1 MMKEK
6 YSQKLLVEGND
17 DRHIIWSLCQKF
29 NVPENFDVIDCDGI
43 DNIFAQLPIRIKQS
57 GIKTIGIMVDADF
70 DIQKRWQKLYDALKK
85 LGYKIDNVVNSEGV
99 ILSQDNMPRLG
110 IWIMPDNKVSGM
122 LEDFIEFLIPDNDK
136 LITIAKEVL
145 DKIENE
151 KINQYQTIHRSKA
164 LISTWLSWQED
175 PGTPMGL
182 AITKK
187 YLSTEQKICI
197 KFIEWVTVLYKTDK

>member
-70 DIQKRWQKLYDALKK
+70 DIQKRSQKLYDALKK

>member
-1 MMKEK
+1 MKEK

>member
-17 DRHIIWSLCQKF
+17 DRHVIWSLCQKF

>member
-17 DRHIIWSLCQKF
+17 DRHVIWSLCQKF

-70 DIQKRWQKLYDALKK
+70 DIQKRSQKLYDALKK

>member
-17 DRHIIWSLCQKF
+17 DRRVIWSLCQKF